1 MQRVLWLLR
10 LAWRLRGA
18 TPVPVIGGL
27 GRAQRLERSQDLRF
41 AGRHLRGEE
50 IVALQGLLQRK
61 QMLFTPRP
69 LKARRNGRRTRL
81 GAPVAH
87 RRQHLR
93 VALPIDNRPQNPL
106 TGHTHDVTDH

>member
-1 MQRVLWLLR
+1 MLWLLR

-61 QMLFTPRP
+61 QMLFTPPP
-69 LKARRNGRRTRL
+69 LKARRNGADAPDLERRSRIAASTCGSRSPSTI
-81 GAPVAH
+81 A
-87 RRQHLR
+87 RKIR
-93 VALPIDNRPQNPL
+93 
-106 TGHTHDVTDH
+106 